1 MSIPALAKGMLTFT
15 VTLSSA
21 KQPPPR
27 SIKIKYFVVSV
38 GKTLGVNVVVF
49 IVFALGVQLAVK
61 PGRASVI
68 ATRLAVSPKQIVV
81 SRPASVVGA
90 MVTVTSSVIGSDK
103 QPN

>member
-1 MSIPALAKGMLTFT
+1 MSIPELTKGMLTFT

-38 GKTLGVNVVVF
+38 GNTLTANVVAF
-49 IVFALGVQLAVK
+49 IIFALGVQLAVK
-61 PGRASVI
+61 PRRASVV

-81 SRPASVVGA
+81 SGPASVVGA
-90 MVTVTSSVIGSDK
+90 MVTVTS
-103 QPN
+103 